1 METVRKARIVSAQKK
16 GVSTDLSGTIDGN
29 PDRVQYVIEAINCTR
44 LEFIDWF
51 LETESGDDF
60 CSDGTSLI
68 DIGGSMLDMSP
79 GNILEVTFSSWFESR
94 LENNIASAKCE
105 LNKLA
110 WDTIQ
115 RLQA

>member
-1 METVRKARIVSAQKK
+1 
-16 GVSTDLSGTIDGN
+16 
-29 PDRVQYVIEAINCTR
+29 
-44 LEFIDWF
+44 
-51 LETESGDDF
+51 
-60 CSDGTSLI
+60 
-68 DIGGSMLDMSP
+68 MLDMSP

-110 WDTIQ
+110 RDTIQ